1 MWDFPGDVFLH
12 PASSVMNILCL
23 IFIFIVEKKP
33 FFYFSVFV
41 KILSHEVTLRGLS
54 LQREEH
60 LSNVIC
66 HLPFY
71 FIGKRTAYPVNS
83 ITG

>member
-1 MWDFPGDVFLH
+1 MGFSRRCLFTPGKLCYEYSLSHLYFYSGEEDFF
-12 PASSVMNILCL
+12 
-23 IFIFIVEKKP
+23 
-33 FFYFSVFV
+33 FSVFV
-41 KILSHEVTLRGLS
+41 KILSPEVTLRGLS

>member
-23 IFIFIVEKKP
+23 IFIFIVEKKTFL
-33 FFYFSVFV
+33 FFFVFV
-41 KILSHEVTLRGLS
+41 KVLSHEVTLRGLS
-54 LQREEH
+54 LHSEEQ

-66 HLPFY
+66 HLSFY
-71 FIGKRTAYPVNS
+71 FIGKRRAYPVNS